1 MINSTSNQVR
11 DILNPLSPFSLPK
24 VVIEKKDHS
33 PASLFT
39 AFMITMVTFDREKLS
54 QDESAWSESGNILQ
68 FLWAASKDFLQRTVF
83 ETTDDE
89 KADAW
94 QILRSRRCILDDQ
107 DQSSPS
113 SSSPDSMMA
122 LSFSVQAQ
130 TRLMEKMQESVA

>member
-1 MINSTSNQVR
+1 
-11 DILNPLSPFSLPK
+11 
-24 VVIEKKDHS
+24 
-33 PASLFT
+33 
-39 AFMITMVTFDREKLS
+39 MITMVTFDREKLS

-89 KADAW
+89 KVDAW

-107 DQSSPS
+107 DQSSHS

>member
-1 MINSTSNQVR
+1 M
-11 DILNPLSPFSLPK
+11 
-24 VVIEKKDHS
+24 VIETKDHS
-33 PASLFT
+33 PAALFT
-39 AFMITMVTFDREKLS
+39 ECMIAMVTFDREKPS
-54 QDESAWSESGNILQ
+54 QDESTWSESENSLQ
-68 FLWAASKDFLQRTVF
+68 FLWAASKDFLQPTVF

-130 TRLMEKMQESVA
+130 TRLMGKMQESVA

>member
-1 MINSTSNQVR
+1 
-11 DILNPLSPFSLPK
+11 LNPLSPFSLPK

>member
-1 MINSTSNQVR
+1 MR